1 MHISPIIVGAFIV
14 LYTVILGL
22 AIIAFGQLLLAIRE
36 IAFNTRKEGAKTPH
50 YEVLLIVAK
59 INNIL
64 GWILIVVG
72 VAAGIYMAVAGPAIP
87 IGVDFQKTAV
97 L

>member
-1 MHISPIIVGAFIV
+1 MHVSPVIVGAIIV
-14 LYTVILGL
+14 LYTAVLGL

-50 YEVLLIVAK
+50 YEILLIVAK

-64 GWILIVVG
+64 GWILIIVG
-72 VAAGIYMAVAGPAIP
+72 LAAGIYMAVAGPAIT
-87 IGVDFQKTAV
+87 IAGDLTKTSV